1 MAYRRLIITTKQTA
15 KIKSDLE
22 SLFNRVGHDFPDVK
36 TNIVSGVKPDTI
48 VVDLNGD
55 GADSFAYKVNDIAKK
70 HGAQVKIKK
79 EKSLAIKEERVTFKS
94 NGTARDLYKILQK
107 DNSAQIFANGT
118 YYAVDI
124 NDLKADIN
132 STDCIYGVEKDGK
145 ETMINLSDIEFI
157 ETYPKKSEMFPGTHK
172 ALAGLTIRKEI
183 KEGDENTPI
192 NNSTANHNDFG
203 FKKLPDHTIE
213 FYTNNGKKLLGTL
226 IHGDYYIS
234 TTGIKEAAFIQIALN
249 MLHIPTKKESVHE
262 SGPNL
267 VLSGTSLFKLLYA
280 LKKSQGGKL
289 KEGTYGYDDDFDEG
303 PQPGDAEYHYPKQT
317 KQTGLSKLNK
327 GKKETFLLY
336 TNPNNHTNRAYVVIG
351 SSKVRD
357 VLKSAKQYQGSY
369 DILYQGKGTN
379 DDLQKAKQRFNT
391 YKFGEGSIIEGI
403 DTTPATPKVKPVLS
417 REKTF
422 ANAWSELLVTLL
434 KDTDGMIPFKT
445 WELRIGKNAE
455 IGKEN
460 AAILA
465 KDLAAIY
472 KTEKGPRFK
481 QTIQTKIIKV
491 LHNEKIT

>member
-157 ETYPKKSEMFPGTHK
+157 ETYPKKSEMFPGTNK

-203 FKKLPDHTIE
+203 FKKLADHTIE

-289 KEGTYGYDDDFDEG
+289 KEGT
-303 PQPGDAEYHYPKQT
+303 
-317 KQTGLSKLNK
+317 
-327 GKKETFLLY
+327 
-336 TNPNNHTNRAYVVIG
+336 
-351 SSKVRD
+351 
-357 VLKSAKQYQGSY
+357 
-369 DILYQGKGTN
+369 
-379 DDLQKAKQRFNT
+379 
-391 YKFGEGSIIEGI
+391 
-403 DTTPATPKVKPVLS
+403 DTTPTTPKVKPVLS

-422 ANAWSELLVTLL
+422 ANVWSEALIQDIKKSNWLDGFNNWTKRFIAALRENNPELQPGRLLADVKQVFTYSKHGFKRDSQFTLSNKKQQVRDIL
-434 KDTDGMIPFKT
+434 IKGIH
-445 WELRIGKNAE
+445 KN
-455 IGKEN
+455 N
-460 AAILA
+460 
-465 KDLAAIY
+465 
-472 KTEKGPRFK
+472 
-481 QTIQTKIIKV
+481 IKV
-491 LHNEKIT
+491 N